1 MIRVAVVGGAGR
13 MGQIVAR
20 AIAETSDLELSALV
34 DVSQPGQLF
43 GAQYHAALGDIAAN
57 DIDVVVDFSTLETA
71 RESILWCIRNQRHA
85 VVGTTGFT
93 PRELE
98 EMEAGIKGSSGVV
111 IAANFAVGAVL
122 LQRFA
127 KLAAPFFTRVELIEY
142 HHDQKVDA
150 PSGTALETA
159 RVIRE
164 ARAEAGVVTPPE
176 PTTHE
181 VLPGSRGAD
190 YGDGINIHAV
200 RLPGLVAHQEV
211 LFGREGEGLTVRHD
225 AFDRSSFAA
234 GVVLAVRKVQSK
246 PGLTI
251 GLDPLL

>member
-1 MIRVAVVGGAGR
+1 MANVVVIGGAGR
-13 MGQIVAR
+13 MGQTVAR
-20 AIAETSDLELSALV
+20 AIAETEDLSLVGLV
-34 DVSQPGQLF
+34 DVREPADLF
-43 GAQYHAALGDIAAN
+43 GARYQGALADFHPSN
-57 DIDVVVDFSTLETA
+57 VDVVVDFSTLETA

-150 PSGTALETA
+150 
-159 RVIRE
+159 
-164 ARAEAGVVTPPE
+164 RAEAGVVTPPE

-190 YGDGINIHAV
+190 YGDGIKIHAV

-211 LFGREGEGLTVRHD
+211 LFGREGEGLTIRHD
-225 AFDRSSFAA
+225 AFDRLSFGA

>member
-20 AIAETSDLELSALV
+20 AIAETSDLELCALV

-43 GAQYHAALGDIAAN
+43 GAQYHAALGDIAES

-181 VLPGSRGAD
+181 VLPGSRGAA